1 MEAIYIRVHQ
11 AYYMGYPA
19 APAAIVYSFLLLA
32 TFVIVSF
39 VRVTAV
45 GEQTVGS

>member
-11 AYYMGYPA
+11 AYYMGY
-19 APAAIVYSFLLLA
+19 PAAIVYSFLLLA

-45 GEQTVGS
+45 REQTVGS